1 LFAVTDGLTEVTDQG
16 GHMLGLEPIEALIV
30 DRAHAPLG
38 EIADAVFDRC
48 RRHGPITDDQTLL
61 LVRAT

>member
-1 LFAVTDGLTEVTDQG
+1 
-16 GHMLGLEPIEALIV
+16 MLGLEPIEALIV